1 MILPRAKIAKGPF
14 ESTQAPIFPHVGVIG
29 LVPDW
34 WGDYWQVRQHVL
46 TRLAR
51 YFSVVWV
58 NPGRLMPKGHE
69 RPQGPGDSWETMQ
82 PKGFY
87 VYTPPFWLP
96 TTRLPGPVSD
106 FFLGR
111 RLRQARNILARQ
123 GCRKMITYIW
133 RPEYE
138 RALDVL
144 PDNLA
149 CYHIDD
155 EYTFSEVEAPT
166 DLVEARLI
174 KRVNQVFI
182 HSQGLFEKKG
192 GLNPRTM
199 VIPNGVD
206 YNGYALPRLE
216 PADLKKIPRPR
227 IGYTGILKTQIDWSL
242 LHELARRRPELS
254 FVFVGPANYSQ
265 AGLAR
270 SIEALSHLGNVYFLG
285 GKPTRS
291 LPAFV
296 QHFDAAVMPYR
307 INGYT
312 NHIYPLKLHEYLASG
327 CPVVG
332 SKIRSLYKFRDVVSL
347 AGTVDEWSEAL
358 SESLSAPACSR
369 QEVEKRR
376 AVAREHDWDRMVHRI
391 ALALCN
397 LAEPESAPRLEAF
410 SFGQ

>member
-1 MILPRAKIAKGPF
+1 
-14 ESTQAPIFPHVGVIG
+14 
-29 LVPDW
+29 
-34 WGDYWQVRQHVL
+34 
-46 TRLAR
+46 
-51 YFSVVWV
+51 
-58 NPGRLMPKGHE
+58 
-69 RPQGPGDSWETMQ
+69 MQ

-199 VIPNGVD
+199 LVPNGVD
-206 YNGYALPRLE
+206 YDAYALPQPE
-216 PADLKKIPRPR
+216 PADLQPIPRPR
-227 IGYTGILKTQIDWSL
+227 IGYTGILKMELDWSL
-242 LHELARRRPELS
+242 LHELARRRPEWS
-254 FVFVGPANYSQ
+254 FVFVGPANASHT
-265 AGLAR
+265 GLAE
-270 SIEALSHLGNVYFLG
+270 SLEALSRLRNVYFLG
-285 GKPTRS
+285 GKPPRS
-291 LPAFV
+291 LAAYV

-307 INGYT
+307 VNSYT

-332 SKIRSLYKFRDVVSL
+332 SKIRSLHKFRDVVSL
-347 AGTVDEWSEAL
+347 AGTVDEWSGAL
-358 SESLSAPACSR
+358 SLSLSASARSE
-369 QEVEKRR
+369 QEVGKRR
-376 AVAREHDWDRMVHRI
+376 TVASEHDWDRIVRRI
-391 ALALCN
+391 ALALCS
-397 LAEPESAPRLEAF
+397 LAEPESAPRLESLF
-410 SFGQ
+410 FGQ